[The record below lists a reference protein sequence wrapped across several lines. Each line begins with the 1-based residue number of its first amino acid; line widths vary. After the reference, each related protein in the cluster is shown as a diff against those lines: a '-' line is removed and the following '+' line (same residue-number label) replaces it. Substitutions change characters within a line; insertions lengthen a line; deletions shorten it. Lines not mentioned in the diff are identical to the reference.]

1 MENRILKGRKAV
13 LKKNPYPT
21 GILLT
26 ILFSLFI
33 SSLTFAADKD
43 IVTFQGIVME
53 LDWKKKMIVVNE
65 RSFAFNQNTIV
76 YNEKGSLIPQ
86 DNLRTKTWVFI
97 EGVKD
102 KNQKKVAKK
111 IYLLPKYID
120 AKEKHLYPFIK

>member
-1 MENRILKGRKAV
+1 MSKN
-13 LKKNPYPT
+13 NPYLR

-43 IVTFQGIVME
+43 TVTFQGIVTE
-53 LDWKKKMIVVNE
+53 LDWKKRIIIVNE
-65 RSFAFNQNTIV
+65 RSFAFNENTIV
-76 YNEKGSLIPQ
+76 HNDKGSPIPQ
-86 DNLRTKTWVFI
+86 DKLKTKTWVFV

-102 KNQKKVAKK
+102 KNRKKLATK

-120 AKEKHLYPFIK
+120 EKEKHLYPFIK